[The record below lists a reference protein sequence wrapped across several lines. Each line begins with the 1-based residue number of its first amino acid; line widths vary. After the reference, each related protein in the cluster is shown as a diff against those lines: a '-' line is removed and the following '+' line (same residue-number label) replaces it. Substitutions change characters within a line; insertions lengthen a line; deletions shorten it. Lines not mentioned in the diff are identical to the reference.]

1 MWYISSTPSNSA
13 VSRKPLSPIVFWAWY
28 TTGSRFLVPGV
39 HWISRLIIRHF
50 GEFGYLEIGE
60 VPMRGMLRNWS
71 KFEWE
76 IIDDLAQGRLSPL
89 SLQHNTS
96 CDYFASYRISN
107 GRKKRYGVLFTRL
120 NALAAHV
127 KISAECTTME
137 FLQVL
142 WRFERF
148 TSLNDMQQWF
158 SIGWRWARVTRNDW
172 GFVWQRRWTEVPV
185 KDIIRSLLPRK
196 QWNSDKQ
203 IVRVDDLAIV
213 QTQGTVCKNWNI
225 GRADGVSMRN
235 NIIAWHWFSEIV
247 LFFLFKKNYSGRLY

>member
-28 TTGSRFLVPGV
+28 TTGSRFLVPGD

-50 GEFGYLEIGE
+50 GEFGYLEVGE

-76 IIDDLAQGRLSPL
+76 IMDDLAQGRLSPL
-89 SLQHNTS
+89 SLPHNTS
-96 CDYFASYRISN
+96 RDYFASYRISN
-107 GRKKRYGVLFTRL
+107 GRKKRYGVLFTCL
-120 NALAAHV
+120 NTTAAHV
-127 KISAECTTME
+127 KISAKCTTME

-158 SIGWRWARVTRNDW
+158 SIGWRWTRVTRNDW
-172 GFVWQRRWTEVPV
+172 GFVWQRRCMFTSEWVNGSPS
-185 KDIIRSLLPRK
+185 DRYHPIITAKKTVEFRETDCSWLGDRANSRYSL
-196 QWNSDKQ
+196 
-203 IVRVDDLAIV
+203 
-213 QTQGTVCKNWNI
+213 
-225 GRADGVSMRN
+225 
-235 NIIAWHWFSEIV
+235 
-247 LFFLFKKNYSGRLY
+247 